1 MSSSLLSAAVDRSFS
16 CAARK
21 NSRLVLGIWVVLI
34 VCLMLC
40 QSLVAQENFLV
51 ATEDG
56 VLSLYDLA
64 TYSPIESFQNEPF
77 TYTVTSSPNQ
87 RLAFMAGG
95 SGYGSAVDMT
105 IERAITS
112 LTGVRG
118 STSTIGYSGNYY
130 LVSDYNTTLDVVDTA
145 TLMMVRTVDLS
156 SVLPLVGLPGGI
168 VAANDQAYV
177 LPRGQSSE
185 GIAVVNLANFQL
197 SSIPVPAGSFCRLCA
212 ARVPDDS
219 IVVVVERE
227 NSDGKTHV
235 LLINTTTKIIS
246 DVPQAK
252 NYGVSSVVVTPNGSG
267 PLYGYVFSSSS
278 GSVMTL
284 DLRPNSPTYGQIL
297 ANTAVAIP
305 NLSLSGMA
313 INSDGSRVIVVGSPT
328 VQPPAPNVA
337 VVDTVNQVLATQLTV
352 NGGITADAVC
362 TGFFS
367 TTPPPT
373 APTVTGLSTYQIT
386 NDQSNDIAITGTNF
400 QPGALVGIGGFPP
413 LPSNFLGSTMLSVTV
428 PAGAPAGRA
437 LDIIVTN
444 PLTNDPPDQQNQSGL
459 LAGKFNILPTPK
471 FQPTTQFATSNSVV
485 PYVYDLKQQTM
496 VGIPTGYPGDTVN
509 GLAFNVD
516 GKALYLASLQSYS
529 GAYYV
534 LPVNLS
540 TNTPDSPI
548 TLPSNTYTIS
558 QLLPLAAGLDPE
570 KGTPVIYVAWT
581 DDTDLHLG
589 KIDSDSASPTYNTI
603 VETFNAG
610 LNGDYPYAETMTLRS
625 DGKYAYVWYYKDN
638 YSLGIFNLATGAFN
652 SVAADT
658 LRVSESQSQIGIS
671 PDGKSMLL
679 AAFYGNRTRIRIF
692 DIANPTNPKPVTVI
706 TPIPI
711 PRWGFPQVVNYQVI
725 GNKLYAIDLY
735 GAVVVFN
742 FDRAKG
748 DFRERG
754 YVASDHQENYTSY
767 VFSPDGSY
775 MYVTDYFG
783 DLVLVLDTSKLI
795 GGTNPAL
802 TQIRSPYT
810 PYLIDVSPVAPP
822 AKSPSLKQRGKQ
834 QRTVPDQNEFRRPTL
849 RPE

>member
-1 MSSSLLSAAVDRSFS
+1 MSFS
-16 CAARK
+16 LISHATRRALRHAAK
-21 NSRLVLGIWVVLI
+21 TNSTSVLGLALVLGLSV
-34 VCLMLC
+34 MLC
-40 QSLVAQENFLV
+40 RPLVAQENFLV
-51 ATEDG
+51 ATQDG

-77 TYTVTSSPNQ
+77 TYTVTASANQ

-105 IERAITS
+105 IGRAITS

-118 STSTIGYSGNYY
+118 SVSTIGHSGKYY
-130 LVSDYNTTLDVVDTA
+130 LVSDYNTALDIVDTA

-168 VAANDQAYV
+168 AAANDQAYV
-177 LPRGQSSE
+177 LGRGQSQKV
-185 GIAVVNLANFQL
+185 AVVNLTNFQL
-197 SSIPVPAGSFCRLCA
+197 SSISVPAGSFCRLCA
-212 ARVPDDS
+212 ARVPDGS
-219 IVVVVERE
+219 IVVVVGRE

-235 LLINTTTKIIS
+235 LLINTTTNQIIS
-246 DVPQAK
+246 DFPQTK
-252 NYGVSSVVVTPNGSG
+252 NYSVSSVVVTPNSSG

-297 ANTAVAIP
+297 ANTAVTIP
-305 NLSLSGMA
+305 NISFSGMA
-313 INSDGSRVIVVGSPT
+313 INSDGSRVLVVGTPDL
-328 VQPPAPNVA
+328 QPPAPNVA

-367 TTPPPT
+367 TTPPNS
-373 APTVTGLSTYQIT
+373 APTVTGVSGDIT
-386 NDQSNDIAITGTNF
+386 NDKNNDVTITGTNF
-400 QPGALVGIGGFPP
+400 QPGAFVRIGSLLPFPT
-413 LPSNFLGSTMLSVTV
+413 NFLGSNMLSVTV
-428 PAGAPAGRA
+428 PAGAPAGKA
-437 LDIIVTN
+437 QDIIVIN
-444 PLTNDPPDQQNQSGL
+444 PQTNDPPNQQNQSGL

-534 LPVNLS
+534 LPVDLS
-540 TNTPDSPI
+540 THTPDSPI
-548 TLPSNTYTIS
+548 TLPSNTYYIN
-558 QLLPLAAGLDPE
+558 QLQPLVAGRDPQ
-570 KGTPVIYVAWT
+570 KGTPVIYVAWA

-589 KIDSDSASPTYNTI
+589 KIDSDSSSPTYNTI

-610 LNGDYPYAETMTLRS
+610 LNSGPIPGTMALS
-625 DGKYAYVWYYKDN
+625 PDGKYAYTWYYTDKA
-638 YSLGIFNLATGAFN
+638 YLGIFNLVTGAFS
-652 SVAADT
+652 SVAGSA
-658 LRVSESQSQIGIS
+658 LRVSELQSQIGIS

-711 PRWGFPQVVNYQVI
+711 SRWGFPQVVNYQVI

-767 VFSPDGSY
+767 VFSPDGTY
-775 MYVTDYFG
+775 MYVVDYFG
-783 DLVLVLDTSKLI
+783 DAVLVLDTSKLTT
-795 GGTNPAL
+795 GKDPELTN
-802 TQIRSPYT
+802 IRSPYT
-810 PYLIDVSPVAPP
+810 PYSIDVSPVAPP
-822 AKSPSLKQRGKQ
+822 TKPARQLRSGAP
-834 QRTVPDQNEFRRPTL
+834 TRPLPPQSQGPNTNAQ
-849 RPE
+849 